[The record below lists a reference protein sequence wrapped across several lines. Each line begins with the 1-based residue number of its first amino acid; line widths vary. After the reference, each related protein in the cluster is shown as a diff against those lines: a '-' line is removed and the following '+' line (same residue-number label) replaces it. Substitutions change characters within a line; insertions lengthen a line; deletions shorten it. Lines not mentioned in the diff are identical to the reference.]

1 MMTQKTRTI
10 LADIDRLATVHS
22 DENGVVALHQ
32 SIADET
38 SLEHEAP
45 DFSDVK
51 LSLGEYLSA
60 VKIVISETFDHE
72 VWISAEIRSVNTKG
86 GHYYF
91 ELAEKDEEGNIT
103 ATARATL
110 WRYRSGVVDRFIKAT
125 NQALTAGLAI
135 LFRGSAS
142 FHPQYGFSINISDID
157 PTYTLG
163 ALMQA
168 YHAMLK
174 RLHDAGLTTLNKSLP
189 MPFDIRHVLVIAPE
203 NAAGL
208 GDFRAEADRLA
219 GAGACQFYYHHA
231 TFQGNHAPLEIRNAI
246 NHAISHFYDE
256 YHHHAD
262 LLVIIRGG
270 GAVGDLAY
278 LNDYELSALVA
289 ESPMPVWVGV
299 GHQRDKVLLDEVAHT
314 RFDTPSKVIA
324 AIENHLINTVALAKS
339 AMQAICDKTL
349 RHLVFAKEQ
358 SHLSMKSIHHH
369 ANQSVLLAKKDND
382 FLLNRLNA
390 HAKHHIL
397 LHKNH
402 LNDLLAHQ
410 QKTAHQI
417 LYRTSHEVRHLQSM
431 ILLQHPKRTL
441 AKGYALVRQH
451 EKLVSSKDDVRA
463 GEIDILFCDGTVKAV
478 VHNH

>member
-1 MMTQKTRTI
+1 
-10 LADIDRLATVHS
+10 
-22 DENGVVALHQ
+22 
-32 SIADET
+32 
-38 SLEHEAP
+38 
-45 DFSDVK
+45 
-51 LSLGEYLSA
+51 
-60 VKIVISETFDHE
+60 
-72 VWISAEIRSVNTKG
+72 
-86 GHYYF
+86 
-91 ELAEKDEEGNIT
+91 
-103 ATARATL
+103 
-110 WRYRSGVVDRFIKAT
+110 
-125 NQALTAGLAI
+125 
-135 LFRGSAS
+135 
-142 FHPQYGFSINISDID
+142 
-157 PTYTLG
+157 
-163 ALMQA
+163 
-168 YHAMLK
+168 
-174 RLHDAGLTTLNKSLP
+174 
-189 MPFDIRHVLVIAPE
+189 
-203 NAAGL
+203 
-208 GDFRAEADRLA
+208 
-219 GAGACQFYYHHA
+219 
-231 TFQGNHAPLEIRNAI
+231 
-246 NHAISHFYDE
+246 
-256 YHHHAD
+256 
-262 LLVIIRGG
+262 
-270 GAVGDLAY
+270 
-278 LNDYELSALVA
+278 
-289 ESPMPVWVGV
+289 MPVWVGV